1 MSMNSDIYNKV
12 DSFLNRQPEPIDR
25 DRALACLNAYRI
37 NEVRTMESRD
47 RVNSLLSTSLERTIS
62 ENTDNNYTSELMAYV
77 TRCNYSM
84 RRNEILQ
91 QISGIQLGK
100 IDILTKYYNGEQ
112 TEETAH
118 FFSELMKQH
127 LKEEAKTR
135 TQMLIED
142 NRAKKYIPKITQTNN
157 TISALAEEIVTK
169 NDEIL
174 LTKDIEEHIEDIPQ
188 HLLLDPDILKH
199 YASDLIIV
207 CKHRAD
213 KAKDIAQ
220 NASFK

>member
-1 MSMNSDIYNKV
+1 MNTDIYNKV
-12 DSFLNRQPEPIDR
+12 DSFLNELPVPVDR
-25 DRALACLNAYRI
+25 DRSLSCLNAYRV

-62 ENTDNNYTSELMAYV
+62 KNTDNNYTSELTAYV

-91 QISGIQLGK
+91 RISGIQLEK
-100 IDILTKYYNGEQ
+100 IDILTKYYNSEQ
-112 TEETAH
+112 LDEKAH
-118 FFSELMKQH
+118 FFSELMKQY

-135 TQMLIED
+135 TQMLVED
-142 NRAKKYIPKITQTNN
+142 NRAKKYIPKITRTDN
-157 TISALAEEIVTK
+157 TISALAEDIVTK

-174 LTKDIEEHIEDIPQ
+174 LMEDIEQHIEDIPQ
-188 HLLLDPDILKH
+188 HLLLNPDILKY

-220 NASFK
+220 NASLK